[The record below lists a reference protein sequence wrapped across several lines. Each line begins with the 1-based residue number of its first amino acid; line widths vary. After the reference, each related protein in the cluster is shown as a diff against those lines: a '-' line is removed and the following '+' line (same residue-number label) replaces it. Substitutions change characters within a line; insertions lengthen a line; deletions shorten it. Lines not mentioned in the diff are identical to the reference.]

1 MSSLT
6 TFTEDPFSKIMT
18 RPLGSDLSNMFN
30 TNWPF
35 GFTDPTTSMM
45 TPYVGNMMQQ
55 FRQPMQHLQQQTQA
69 LSPILSA
76 DIVERDNE
84 FVCYCDLPGVKA
96 EDLSVEVTDKH
107 LIIRGHNESVRES
120 HTDIMHKKERIEG
133 KVSRTIPLPD
143 GANSHEATT
152 CLKNG
157 VLSVTFPKLRT
168 THHHK
173 RKLEIKHSHEHS
185 EAGESKQQKSGH
197 EHKGNTKSPISK

>member
-6 TFTEDPFSKIMT
+6 TFNEDPFQSKLVT
-18 RPLGSDLSNMFN
+18 RPTGSDLLNMFN
-30 TNWPF
+30 TNWPI
-35 GFTDPTTSMM
+35 GSMDPMMSMM
-45 TPYVGNMMQQ
+45 TPYMGNMMQQ
-55 FRQPMQHLQQQTQA
+55 FRQPMQYLQQQTQA

-120 HTDIMHKKERIEG
+120 HSDIMHKKERTEG
-133 KVSRTIPLPD
+133 KVSRSILLPE

-168 THHHK
+168 TNPRI
-173 RKLEIKHSHEHS
+173 RKLEIRADQDEPKHAKVTEKKTRS
-185 EAGESKQQKSGH
+185 
-197 EHKGNTKSPISK
+197 T